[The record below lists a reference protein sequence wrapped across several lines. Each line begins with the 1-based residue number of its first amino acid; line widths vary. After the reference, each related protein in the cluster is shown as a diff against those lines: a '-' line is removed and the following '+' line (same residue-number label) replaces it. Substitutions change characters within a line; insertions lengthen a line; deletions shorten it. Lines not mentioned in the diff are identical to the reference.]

1 MSQDTTITLDQRH
14 PVVDKSGDWGWMSGT
29 CTITTYDTTLEEETD
44 ITQQFKT
51 VTRVVTEVSTGCYKI
66 VWNSTSSAFNAYNI
80 QSTLTA
86 DTSGNALTYTGGA
99 LHATGGGTVDM
110 SLAEAADS
118 DTSVG
123 SFNFTV
129 YGTL

>member
-1 MSQDTTITLDQRH
+1 MAQDTTITLDQRH

-44 ITQQFKT
+44 ITQHFKT
-51 VTRVVTEVSTGCYKI
+51 VSRVVTEVSTGCYKI

-80 QSTLTA
+80 QTTLVA
-86 DTSGNALTYTGGA
+86 DTSGDALTYETGA
-99 LHATGGGTVDM
+99 LHGTNGGTVDM
-110 SLAEAADS
+110 SAAEASDS
-118 DTSVG
+118 ESAVG
-123 SFNFTV
+123 SFNFVV